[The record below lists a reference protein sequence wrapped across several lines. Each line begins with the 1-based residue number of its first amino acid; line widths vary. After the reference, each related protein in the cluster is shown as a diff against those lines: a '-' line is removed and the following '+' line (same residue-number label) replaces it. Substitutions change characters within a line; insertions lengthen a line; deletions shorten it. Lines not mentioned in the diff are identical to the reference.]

1 VEKKVYSDAKK
12 VVLPVVG
19 AVKEERQSTVVMLIF

>member
-1 VEKKVYSDAKK
+1 MVAATLLVAVGIS

-19 AVKEERQSTVVMLIF
+19 AVSALVLII